1 MNDKHV
7 LEEMPVKN
15 KKLIVITAILTALF
29 LCVQTSAVSAASL
42 SEIRSQ
48 IKEKEAAL
56 KEGQSKEKD
65 LSSQML
71 ELEEKISSMQES
83 IDKLD
88 SAIEEGEAKLV
99 TLEAELKKAQEK
111 IEVQNDNLGARL
123 RNMYKSGSV
132 GFLDVLL
139 DSGSFS
145 EFLTNL
151 DMVEAVYASDKEVL
165 AGLEEAYDEIEA
177 KKKEVEALQT
187 ELKESKAVAQ
197 EEKSNLETSKA
208 TVEKQKQEIAASNE
222 ETQEM
227 LNNLNAEADRVSA
240 EVKQTGSSS
249 TTSKYTGGAMA
260 WPVPSV
266 GTSNITSIYG
276 WRTHPIF
283 GVGRGHTGVDIGA
296 SYGSSVVAANPGT
309 VIFSGWNGGY
319 GNCVIIDHGGGI
331 TTLYGHNSSL
341 KVSVGQKVSRG
352 QTIAL
357 IGSTGWSTGP
367 HCHFEVRI
375 NGSTTDPLDY
385 IL

>member
-1 MNDKHV
+1 MT
-7 LEEMPVKN
+7 MKN
-15 KKLIVITAILTALF
+15 KRLIIVTVILTALM
-29 LCVQTSAVSAASL
+29 LCIQTSAVSAASL

-56 KEGQSKEKD
+56 KEGQSKESS
-65 LSSQML
+65 LASQMI
-71 ELEEKISSMQES
+71 ELEEKIEDMQVS
-83 IDKLD
+83 INELN
-88 SAIEEGEAKLV
+88 SAIKKGEGKLI
-99 TLEAELKKAQEK
+99 TLEAELEEAQSK
-111 IEVQNDNLGARL
+111 VEVQNDNLGKRL

-139 DSGSFS
+139 DSSSFS

-151 DMVEAVYASDKEVL
+151 DLVEKVYAGDKEVL
-165 AGLEEAYDEIEA
+165 DGLQDAYDEIDT
-177 KKKEVEALQT
+177 KKKKVEALQE
-187 ELKESKAVAQ
+187 ELKESKAVA
-197 EEKSNLETSKA
+197 EEQKAVVEADRA
-208 TVEKQKQEIAASNE
+208 TVEEQKKEIAASNE

-227 LNNLNAEADRVSA
+227 LDKLNAEADRVSA
-240 EVKQTGSSS
+240 EVKKKSSS
-249 TTSKYTGGAMA
+249 SKTSTYTGGAMA

-266 GTSNITSIYG
+266 GTSNITSVYG

-283 GVGRGHTGVDIGA
+283 GVGRGHSGVDIGA
-296 SYGSSVVAANPGT
+296 PSGAAVVAANPGT
-309 VIFSGWNGGY
+309 VISSGWNGGY
-319 GNCVIIDHGGGI
+319 GYCVIIDHGGGI

-341 KVSVGQKVSRG
+341 LVSVGQTVSRG

-357 IGSTGWSTGP
+357 VGSTGWSTGP

>member
-1 MNDKHV
+1 M
-7 LEEMPVKN
+7 KN
-15 KKLIVITAILTALF
+15 KKLIVVTAILTALF
-29 LCVQTSAVSAASL
+29 LCVQTSVVSAASL
-42 SEIRSQ
+42 SDIRSQ

-208 TVEKQKQEIAASNE
+208 TVEKQKKEIAASNE

-227 LNNLNAEADRVSA
+227 LDKLNAEADRVSA
-240 EVKQTGSSS
+240 EVKQKGSSS

-375 NGSTTDPLDY
+375 NGNHTDPLDY